1 MTIEL
6 VVDDC
11 THDIDIHFC
20 SRCDARDLSANLRP
34 MKCLAGVAARSRPG
48 NEPLRFI
55 ICRPFIASD
64 ECARILLPS
73 PPDHAPLCCPSLQ
86 CPQQHHAL
94 PFCAAEP
101 RHGMDARR
109 LKTRL
114 AGLQLR
120 RQPGPDRETPP
131 LERFFYLA

>member
-34 MKCLAGVAARSRPG
+34 MKCLAVAARSRPG

-55 ICRPFIASD
+55 ICRPFIASVRAHPAAIAAGS
-64 ECARILLPS
+64 CAALLPIAS
-73 PPDHAPLCCPSLQ
+73 NAPSNIMPFHSAPPS
-86 CPQQHHAL
+86 
-94 PFCAAEP
+94 
-101 RHGMDARR
+101 RVTGW
-109 LKTRL
+109 
-114 AGLQLR
+114 
-120 RQPGPDRETPP
+120 TP
-131 LERFFYLA
+131 EG